1 MRKLLRNLKFL
12 MLALGALMVLT
23 SCNKLGINSSPGD
36 NYDTSDSA
44 QVAEYVNRAVNPSIM
59 DITEA
64 LSLKQQM
71 LEKQSI
77 DSAFVSLSD
86 ATIRNVASVL
96 LKKNSFIHKK
106 DIIDEYQRCQN
117 VYDNLPTDT
126 KANAVDKTATDL
138 GTRQSGGNDSAD
150 PASSSNVISNNF
162 SFRTDTIAGKPIRV
176 KIQTIESYE

>member
-1 MRKLLRNLKFL
+1 MRKLLSL
-12 MLALGALMVLT
+12 MLLFATIAILV
-23 SCNKLGINSSPGD
+23 SCKQLGINSPGD

-44 QVAEYVNRAVNPSIM
+44 QVAEYVNHAVNPSIM
-59 DITEA
+59 DIAEA

-77 DSAFVSLSD
+77 DSVFVSLSD

-106 DIIDEYQRCQN
+106 DIVEAYRANSNI
-117 VYDNLPTDT
+117 YDNLPTDA

-138 GTRQSGGNDSAD
+138 GTRQSGGNDSAN
-150 PASSSNVISNNF
+150 PTGSSNVISNNF
-162 SFRTDTIAGKPIRV
+162 SFRTDTIAGKPVRV

>member
-1 MRKLLRNLKFL
+1 MRKLLSL
-12 MLALGALMVLT
+12 MLVAAMGIILLG
-23 SCNKLGINSSPGD
+23 SCERLGIKSPGD
-36 NYDTSDSA
+36 NYDTSDSV
-44 QVAEYVNRAVNPSIM
+44 QVAEYVNHAVNPSIM
-59 DITEA
+59 DIAEA

-86 ATIRNVASVL
+86 ATIRNVVSVL

-106 DIIDEYQRCQN
+106 DIIDEYRRCQN

-138 GTRQSGGNDSAD
+138 GTRQSGGNDSAN
-150 PASSSNVISNNF
+150 PLGSSNVISNNF
-162 SFRTDTIAGKPIRV
+162 SFRTDTIAGKPVRV

>member
-1 MRKLLRNLKFL
+1 MRKLLSL
-12 MLALGALMVLT
+12 MLVTAMGIILLG
-23 SCNKLGINSSPGD
+23 SCERLGIKSPGD

-96 LKKNSFIHKK
+96 LKKNSFIHKV
-106 DIIDEYQRCQN
+106 DIVEEYLRCQN
-117 VYDNLPTDT
+117 VYDNLPSDT
-126 KANAVDKTATDL
+126 KVSDVDKTATDL
-138 GTRQSGGNDSAD
+138 GTRQDTGSTSANNGGNTNRVL
-150 PASSSNVISNNF
+150 SNSY
-162 SFRTDTIAGKPIRV
+162 SYRTDTVNGKPVRV
-176 KIQTIESYE
+176 RIQKIETYE

>member
-1 MRKLLRNLKFL
+1 MRKLLSL
-12 MLALGALMVLT
+12 MLVAAMGIILLG
-23 SCNKLGINSSPGD
+23 SCERLGIKSPGD

-44 QVAEYVNRAVNPSIM
+44 QVAEYVNHAVNPSIM
-59 DITEA
+59 DIAEA

-106 DIIDEYQRCQN
+106 DIIDEYRRCQN
-117 VYDNLPTDT
+117 VYDNLPTDI
-126 KANAVDKTATDL
+126 KATAVDKTATDL
-138 GTRQSGGNDSAD
+138 GTRQSGGNDSTD
-150 PASSSNVISNNF
+150 PASSSNVISNNL
-162 SFRTDTIAGKPIRV
+162 SFRTDTIAGKPTRV

>member
-1 MRKLLRNLKFL
+1 MRKLLSL
-12 MLALGALMVLT
+12 MPVAVMGTILLG
-23 SCNKLGINSSPGD
+23 SCERLGIKSPRD

-86 ATIRNVASVL
+86 ATIKNVASVL
-96 LKKNSFIHKK
+96 LKRNSFIKKK
-106 DIIDEYQRCQN
+106 DIVEAYRANKNI
-117 VYDNLPTDT
+117 YDALPTDT
-126 KANAVDKTATDL
+126 QANVVDKTATDL
-138 GTRQSGGNDSAD
+138 GTRQSGGNDSAN
-150 PASSSNVISNNF
+150 PPGSSNVISNNF
-162 SFRTDTIAGKPIRV
+162 SFRTDTIAGKLVRV

>member
-1 MRKLLRNLKFL
+1 MRKLLSL
-12 MLALGALMVLT
+12 MLVAAMGIILLG
-23 SCNKLGINSSPGD
+23 SCERLGIKSPGD
-36 NYDTSDSA
+36 NYDTSDSV
-44 QVAEYVNRAVNPSIM
+44 QVAEYVNHAVNPSIM
-59 DITEA
+59 DIAEA

-77 DSAFVSLSD
+77 DSVFVSLSD

-126 KANAVDKTATDL
+126 KVTAVDKTATDL
-138 GTRQSGGNDSAD
+138 GTRQSGGNDSTD
-150 PASSSNVISNNF
+150 PSGSSNVISNNF
-162 SFRTDTIAGKPIRV
+162 SFRTDTIAGKPVRV

>member
-1 MRKLLRNLKFL
+1 MRKLLSL
-12 MLALGALMVLT
+12 MLLFATIAILV
-23 SCNKLGINSSPGD
+23 SCKQLGINSPGD

-44 QVAEYVNRAVNPSIM
+44 QVAEYVNHAVNPSIM
-59 DITEA
+59 DIAEA

-77 DSAFVSLSD
+77 DSVFVSLSD

-106 DIIDEYQRCQN
+106 DIVEAYRANSNI
-117 VYDNLPTDT
+117 YDNLPTDA

-138 GTRQSGGNDSAD
+138 GTRQSGGNDSAN
-150 PASSSNVISNNF
+150 PTGSSNVISNNY

>member
-1 MRKLLRNLKFL
+1 MRKLLSL
-12 MLALGALMVLT
+12 MLLFATIAILV
-23 SCNKLGINSSPGD
+23 SCKQLGINSPGD

-44 QVAEYVNRAVNPSIM
+44 QVAEYVNHAVNPSIM
-59 DITEA
+59 DIAEA

-77 DSAFVSLSD
+77 DSVFVSLSD

-106 DIIDEYQRCQN
+106 DIVEAYRANSNI
-117 VYDNLPTDT
+117 YDNLPTDA

-138 GTRQSGGNDSAD
+138 GTRQSGGNDSAN
-150 PASSSNVISNNF
+150 PTGSSNVISNNF
-162 SFRTDTIAGKPIRV
+162 SFRTDTVAGKPVRV